1 MSHYLE
7 ILEKTN
13 KAGAKL
19 VVVSKY
25 QPLSKIL
32 EVYGEGCRDFGENRI
47 QEALEKIAEAP
58 ADINWHLIGSLQ
70 KNKVNKALGKFSL
83 IHSVDSFEL
92 AEKLSRSGQES
103 VLIQVNTSGES
114 SKHGLSIEEWRPF
127 LDSLFSLPNLKI
139 EGLMTMAPLTEDIKI
154 IRQTFRKL
162 RLFGEELK
170 LPQLSM
176 GMSHDYEIAL
186 EEGATIVRIGSAVF
200 K

>member
-7 ILEKTN
+7 ILEKTS

-19 VVVSKY
+19 VVVTKN

-32 EVYGEGCRDFGENRI
+32 EVYQEGCRDFGENRI
-47 QEALEKIAEAP
+47 QEALGKMEVAP
-58 ADINWHLIGSLQ
+58 QDINWHFIGTLQ
-70 KNKVNKALGKFSL
+70 KNKVNKAIGKFSL

-92 AEKLSRSGQES
+92 AEKLSKKTEES
-103 VLIQVNTSGES
+103 ILLQVNTSGES
-114 SKHGLSIEEWRPF
+114 SKHGPSIEEWRPY
-127 LDSLFSLPNLKI
+127 LESLFCLPHIKI
-139 EGLMTMAPLTEDIKI
+139 LGLMTMAPLTEDTKI

-162 RLFGEELK
+162 RQFGEELK

-186 EEGATIVRIGSAVF
+186 DEGATIVRVGSAIF
-200 K
+200 